1 MFIDL
6 KSLYMRIG
14 KSTRCLPVHK
24 LSIILGE
31 TKCSNLEAH
40 IGTDCD
46 WISKLGSTSKALS
59 NMHLL
64 DNLAERILRRNELKK
79 QKSICAKY

>member
-1 MFIDL
+1 MSIDL

-14 KSTRCLPVHK
+14 KSTRCLPVHT

-31 TKCSNLEAH
+31 TKCANLEAH
-40 IGTDCD
+40 IGTGCD
-46 WISKLGSTSKALS
+46 WISKLVSPSKALS

-64 DNLAERILRRNELKK
+64 DNFAEQILRRNDLKK
-79 QKSICAKY
+79 QWSICAKY

>member
-1 MFIDL
+1 MSTGL

-24 LSIILGE
+24 LYIVLGE
-31 TKCSNLEAH
+31 TKCANLEAH
-40 IGTDCD
+40 IGTGCD
-46 WISKLGSTSKALS
+46 WISKLGSKSKALS

-64 DNLAERILRRNELKK
+64 DNFAGRILRRNDLKK
-79 QKSICAKY
+79 QRSIRAKF